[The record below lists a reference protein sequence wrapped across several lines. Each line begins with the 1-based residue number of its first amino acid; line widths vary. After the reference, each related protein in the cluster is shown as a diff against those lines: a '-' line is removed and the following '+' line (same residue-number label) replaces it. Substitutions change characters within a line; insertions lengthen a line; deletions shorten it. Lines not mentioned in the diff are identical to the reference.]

1 MKTKF
6 QSGKRK
12 AESGNAGR
20 RRGFLEVDLIVGLA
34 ILTLA
39 VVPLGY
45 SFARERQ
52 MLKIEYQ
59 RSVASEIVDGE
70 MEILAAGDG
79 KNFPDGSQSYSV
91 HARAVASLPPG
102 HFQLTK
108 AGNHLRLEWNAEKK
122 SGIGAIVRETTLK

>member
-6 QSGKRK
+6 QSGKWK

-20 RRGFLEVDLIVGLA
+20 RRGFLEVDLMVGLA

-45 SFARERQ
+45 SFVRERQ

-70 MEILAAGDG
+70 MELLAAGDG
-79 KNFPDGSQSYSV
+79 KNFPEGAQVYPV
-91 HARAVASLPPG
+91 HARAVTALPPG
-102 HFQLTK
+102 KFELTRT
-108 AGNHLRLEWNAEKK
+108 GNHLRLEWNSDEKH
-122 SGIGAIVRETTLK
+122 GIGAVIRETTLP

>member
-1 MKTKF
+1 MKTPWS
-6 QSGKRK
+6 QPSP
-12 AESGNAGR
+12 R
-20 RRGFLEVDLIVGLA
+20 RRPGGFLEVDLMVGLA

-59 RSVASEIVDGE
+59 RSVANEIVDGE

-79 KNFPDGSQSYSV
+79 KNFPDGSQNYSV
-91 HARAVASLPPG
+91 HARAVASLPLG

-108 AGNHLRLEWNAEKK
+108 AGNHLRLEWTPDERRGV
-122 SGIGAIVRETTLK
+122 STIVRETTLK

>member
-1 MKTKF
+1 MKIKF
-6 QSGKRK
+6 QNGKRK
-12 AESGNAGR
+12 TENGNAGP
-20 RRGFLEVDLIVGLA
+20 RRGFLEVDLVVGLA

-59 RSVASEIVDGE
+59 RSVANEIVDGE

-79 KNFPDGSQSYSV
+79 KNFPEGAQVYPV
-91 HARAVASLPPG
+91 HARAIAALPPG
-102 HFQLTK
+102 KFELTRT
-108 AGNHLRLEWNAEKK
+108 GNHLRLEWNSDKK
-122 SGIGAIVRETTLK
+122 HGIGAVIRETTLP